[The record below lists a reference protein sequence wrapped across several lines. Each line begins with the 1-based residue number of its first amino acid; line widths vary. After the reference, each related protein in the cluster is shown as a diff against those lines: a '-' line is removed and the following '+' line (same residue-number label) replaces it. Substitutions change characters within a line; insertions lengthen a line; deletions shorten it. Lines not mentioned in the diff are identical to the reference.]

1 MDIWQTGFQGA
12 GFMPCKGPVGA
23 CWACLVEQLREVM
36 CLEGSGQRQK
46 VVGDGLREVWGDH
59 GGPGR
64 KNML

>member
-1 MDIWQTGFQGA
+1 
-12 GFMPCKGPVGA
+12 MPCKGPVGA